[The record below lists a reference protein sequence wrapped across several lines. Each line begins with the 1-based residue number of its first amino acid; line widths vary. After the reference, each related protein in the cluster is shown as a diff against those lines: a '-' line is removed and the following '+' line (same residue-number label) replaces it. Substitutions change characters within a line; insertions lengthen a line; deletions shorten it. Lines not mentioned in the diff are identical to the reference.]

1 MVNKNSFKTRKSSVL
16 ATDNGFNTKSG
27 KEGLFDFYND
37 VISSS
42 QRKFYNRKFDESYKN
57 GGLLW
62 KPIISFDND
71 WLQEHGVLVNNVID
85 EEKLKDTAR
94 KMMTSLLKERQ
105 MENKVYWVAQ
115 LHYDTDNIHFH
126 VAMVEK
132 NPTNV
137 MDMSEEERKRSWIL
151 FSNIY

>member
-1 MVNKNSFKTRKSSVL
+1 MVIKIHLKLEKSSVL

-105 MENKVYWVAQ
+105 MENKSVLGSHNYIM
-115 LHYDTDNIHFH
+115 DTDNIHF
-126 VAMVEK
+126 MWLWL
-132 NPTNV
+132 
-137 MDMSEEERKRSWIL
+137 RKIQL
-151 FSNIY
+151 M